1 MKSKGYITL
10 IILSLISIRVSAQ
23 SFQVDAQIDS
33 TIIYIGQQCNITF
46 SISQKPDLKVI
57 TPVFKDTITKG
68 IEIIG
73 SSIDTIVS
81 KDGYITVRHNYLIT
95 SFDSALYYIP
105 EFPFVA
111 NGDTIYS
118 YSLSLKVLTV
128 PIDTTSQEIAI
139 ADIKPIVD
147 APIDWRSVIVKILI
161 GVLTIA
167 ILLIIYILVK
177 RHIKKK
183 KLQAQ
188 TIEKYPEVVKTC
200 DEIALEKLEIIRR
213 EKIWQ
218 AGKLKEYYTDVTDVL
233 REYIE
238 ARFGVV
244 TFERT
249 SSEIVDSLSFIQKT
263 YPNALNLLSRIF
275 DTSDMVKFAKLV
287 PDFNMHTDTL
297 KNVVEFVD
305 ITKESKTTSD
315 QLNTTI

>member
-139 ADIKPIVD
+139 KPIVD

-188 TIEKYPEVVKTC
+188 TIEKRPEVVKTC

-297 KNVVEFVD
+297 KNAVEFVD
-305 ITKESKTTSD
+305 ITKESKTTSE

>member
-46 SISQKPDLKVI
+46 SISQKSDLKVI

-183 KLQAQ
+183 KLLAQ
-188 TIEKYPEVVKTC
+188 TIEKRPEVVKTC

-297 KNVVEFVD
+297 KNAVEFVY
-305 ITKESKTTSD
+305 ITKESKTTSE

>member
-188 TIEKYPEVVKTC
+188 TIEKRPEVVKTC

-263 YPNALNLLSRIF
+263 YPNALNLSRIF

-297 KNVVEFVD
+297 KNAVEFVD
-305 ITKESKTTSD
+305 ITKESKTTSE

>member
-167 ILLIIYILVK
+167 IVLIIYILVK

-183 KLQAQ
+183 KLLAQ
-188 TIEKYPEVVKTC
+188 TIEKRPEVVKTC

-297 KNVVEFVD
+297 KNAVVFVD
-305 ITKESKTTSD
+305 ITKESKTTSE

>member
-147 APIDWRSVIVKILI
+147 APIDWRSLIVKILI
-161 GVLTIA
+161 GVLIIA
-167 ILLIIYILVK
+167 IVLIIYILV
-177 RHIKKK
+177 RRYIKKK

-275 DTSDMVKFAKLV
+275 DTS
-287 PDFNMHTDTL
+287 
-297 KNVVEFVD
+297 E
-305 ITKESKTTSD
+305 ITKIGRASCRERV
-315 QLNTTI
+315 

>member
-161 GVLTIA
+161 GVFTIA

-188 TIEKYPEVVKTC
+188 TIEKRPEVVKTC

>member
-73 SSIDTIVS
+73 RSIDTIVN
-81 KDGYITVRHNYLIT
+81 KDGYITVRQNYLIT

-147 APIDWRSVIVKILI
+147 APIDWRSLIVKILI
-161 GVLTIA
+161 GVLTTA
-167 ILLIIYILVK
+167 IVLIIYILV
-177 RHIKKK
+177 RRYIKKK

-297 KNVVEFVD
+297 KNAVEFVD
-305 ITKESKTTSD
+305 ITKEGKTSSD

>member
-1 MKSKGYITL
+1 MKRKGYITL

-23 SFQVDAQIDS
+23 NFQVDAQIDS

-73 SSIDTIVS
+73 SSIDTIVN

-177 RHIKKK
+177 RYIKKK

-188 TIEKYPEVVKTC
+188 TIEKRPEVVKTC

-213 EKIWQ
+213 EKI
-218 AGKLKEYYTDVTDVL
+218 
-233 REYIE
+233 
-238 ARFGVV
+238 
-244 TFERT
+244 
-249 SSEIVDSLSFIQKT
+249 
-263 YPNALNLLSRIF
+263 
-275 DTSDMVKFAKLV
+275 
-287 PDFNMHTDTL
+287 
-297 KNVVEFVD
+297 
-305 ITKESKTTSD
+305 
-315 QLNTTI
+315 

>member
-161 GVLTIA
+161 GVFTIA
-167 ILLIIYILVK
+167 ILLIIYILV
-177 RHIKKK
+177 RRYIKQK